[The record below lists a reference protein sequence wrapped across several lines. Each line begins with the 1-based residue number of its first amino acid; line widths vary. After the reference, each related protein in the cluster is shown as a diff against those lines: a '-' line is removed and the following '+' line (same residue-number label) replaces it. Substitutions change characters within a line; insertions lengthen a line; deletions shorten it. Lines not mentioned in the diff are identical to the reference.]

1 MNALLAPWE
10 PRADEWD
17 PAAIQHL
24 WRRAGFGA
32 TPAELERSLAE
43 GLTTTLAR
51 LFEDRT
57 DPDLAG
63 TARAVLAA
71 GDLELLQAWWMGMI
85 LAGGAP
91 LRERMTLVWHD
102 HFATSNEKVDD
113 VRLMHAQNELFRA
126 HALGDFRALLAGV
139 ARDPAMLLW
148 LDGDSNRVGR
158 PNENF
163 ARELLELFTLGIGN
177 YAERDV
183 RETAR
188 ALSGRGT
195 RGRAFELR
203 PEHHDDGEKT
213 ILGSTGRL
221 DGDGALAAILAQPAC
236 ARHVARMLL
245 EAFVAPVAREEW
257 VAALAEVL
265 HDAQWDVG
273 HALRVLLASRLF
285 HSDSA
290 RRSRIAGPV
299 ELIAV
304 AARTLGA
311 RVAPRRAARMAAD
324 MGQALFRPPSVK
336 GWDGGRAWIHSGS
349 WIARHNALVALASS
363 DGVAKGEIVVAL
375 EPLLGSAPEQVAERT
390 LARLLPHGADPRL
403 TESLQCAARSAD
415 DAVAA
420 RRACTAIVL
429 TSPEFQLF

>member
-113 VRLMHAQNELFRA
+113 VRLMHAQNELFRT

-221 DGDGALAAILAQPAC
+221 DGDGALAAILAQPA
-236 ARHVARMLL
+236 
-245 EAFVAPVAREEW
+245 
-257 VAALAEVL
+257 
-265 HDAQWDVG
+265 
-273 HALRVLLASRLF
+273 
-285 HSDSA
+285 
-290 RRSRIAGPV
+290 
-299 ELIAV
+299 
-304 AARTLGA
+304 
-311 RVAPRRAARMAAD
+311 
-324 MGQALFRPPSVK
+324 
-336 GWDGGRAWIHSGS
+336 
-349 WIARHNALVALASS
+349 
-363 DGVAKGEIVVAL
+363 
-375 EPLLGSAPEQVAERT
+375 
-390 LARLLPHGADPRL
+390 
-403 TESLQCAARSAD
+403 
-415 DAVAA
+415 
-420 RRACTAIVL
+420 
-429 TSPEFQLF
+429 